1 MRHTRAV
8 ASDDLRTERGLVI
21 PADAIEWSFARAGG
35 AGGQHVNTSSTKA
48 TLVVDLTR
56 LQGPAAPRTRVLAA
70 LGDELR
76 VTSQTHRSQVRNRD
90 ECVARV
96 IERIDEAARP
106 PAPQRRASRPTKGS
120 VERRL
125 EAKRRAGETKR
136 GRRGDW

>member
-1 MRHTRAV
+1 MPPRPPL
-8 ASDDLRTERGLVI
+8 DI
-21 PADAIEWSFARAGG
+21 PAHEIQFQASRAGG
-35 AGGQHVNTSSTKA
+35 PGGQHVNTSSTKA

-125 EAKRRAGETKR
+125 EAKRRAGETQR